1 MYLEKFKSGK
11 NTYIR
16 LVECYRDPNT
26 RTNRKKVIKN
36 YGNYEKLKEQS
47 PDVLRELEEKYSN
60 VKAKEALARNDNF
73 ERLVN
78 SLSAGDGDS
87 EESLLLNYSSLI
99 LNPLWRD
106 SLGMTEFF
114 RYLKTRN
121 DTEIQ
126 FDAFKLTCYLA
137 VQKMVE
143 PQSHFHAYSSLSS
156 YIGTGITELE
166 LCKSPI
172 TPVFIKM
179 SA

>member
-26 RTNRKKVIKN
+26 KTNRKKVIKN

-47 PDVLRELEEKYSN
+47 PEVLRELEEKYSN
-60 VKAKEALARNDNF
+60 IKAKETLARNDNF

-78 SLSAGDGDS
+78 SLSAGVGDS

-126 FDAFKLTCYLA
+126 FDADDGTNLLA
-137 VQKMVE
+137 VSIYYNKLYMV
-143 PQSHFHAYSSLSS
+143 
-156 YIGTGITELE
+156 I
-166 LCKSPI
+166 
-172 TPVFIKM
+172 
-179 SA
+179 